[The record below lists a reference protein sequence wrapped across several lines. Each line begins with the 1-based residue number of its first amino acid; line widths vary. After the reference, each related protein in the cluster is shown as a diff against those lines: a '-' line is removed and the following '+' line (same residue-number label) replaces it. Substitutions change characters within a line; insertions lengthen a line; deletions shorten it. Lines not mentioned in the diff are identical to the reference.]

1 MLTNQCHQAQAR
13 TEAPHSC
20 SWQIHLNI
28 KLLWISHQASKT
40 SKTFLMSMA
49 SVTYVSPPMLKD
61 TQVKAKGSN
70 LPFTSCSASS
80 LSVVVGLK
88 RKKIKKINKYFSL
101 TIQSPH
107 RPGEQSGQAVAFI
120 PFFPHSY
127 LFSCWKTMW
136 GKASVHCLGEMQ
148 SLTSLLA
155 VQQCTLQQPVMCRLL
170 PYICTIFFLFFFPTP
185 ESTWCIKM
193 VEHCLNSTQ
202 FHFKKCMLCF

>member
-1 MLTNQCHQAQAR
+1 
-13 TEAPHSC
+13 
-20 SWQIHLNI
+20 
-28 KLLWISHQASKT
+28 
-40 SKTFLMSMA
+40 MA

-61 TQVKAKGSN
+61 IQVKAKGSN

-107 RPGEQSGQAVAFI
+107 RPGEQSGQAVAFHSFLSPLLFVLLLKNHVRQSQCPLCRRDAI
-120 PFFPHSY
+120 THFPAGSTAVHITATSHVQIITTHMHYFFY
-127 LFSCWKTMW
+127 
-136 GKASVHCLGEMQ
+136 
-148 SLTSLLA
+148 
-155 VQQCTLQQPVMCRLL
+155 
-170 PYICTIFFLFFFPTP
+170 FFFPTP